1 MFIYSD
7 PTDTNLPSEY
17 RQAQSNKSV
26 RSNYQSSSPQ
36 KPHKHGQT
44 SRIIE
49 PLPGPSMVDWKK
61 DSDPRL
67 RGEIQKPS
75 KASLNNKTFSCTSHQ
90 SSKLDSVK
98 SETGKPEVHRHEQ
111 HRKSSLN
118 KKEPEQNIVMDRFGR
133 PMAVRPETM
142 KVLKQLPDL
151 SFLSART
158 LLLTPEQ
165 KQLVP
170 DLGAMINRKMPG

>member
-1 MFIYSD
+1 MLDPSD
-7 PTDTNLPSEY
+7 AKLTQDY
-17 RQAQSNKSV
+17 RQVPSSRSH
-26 RSNYQSSSPQ
+26 RSNNSPPKPQ
-36 KPHKHGQT
+36 KQMQT

-49 PLPGPSMVDWKK
+49 PLPGPSMIDWKK
-61 DSDPRL
+61 DSEPRV
-67 RGEIQKPS
+67 RSEMQKSS
-75 KASLNNKTFSCTSHQ
+75 KSSLTNKTFSSSSH
-90 SSKLDSVK
+90 SSKLDSGKTESSK
-98 SETGKPEVHRHEQ
+98 SEMHRHDQ

-118 KKEPEQNIVMDRFGR
+118 KKEPEQNVVMDRFGR